1 MKMIKGN
8 VTYPPTVALFASV
21 DPFGLPRPL

>member
-1 MKMIKGN
+1 MEIIKGN
-8 VTYPPTVALFASV
+8 VTYPPTVALFASD